1 MKKNLNILKYVAFGM
16 LSVSIVLII
25 LGVYFYTKED
35 AFLKECKLIK
45 CRIEKI
51 EEKRLGKAT
60 LTFREVN
67 GNYPPFEYK
76 IEYDASEDELG
87 YAENEVHEVYYYSK
101 DVSRSEIKDFFINH
115 LTSFILIVIGFAFM
129 LDFPM
134 MMFVI
139 SLQKKKQVPPQ
150 QGYQELRD
158 KVISE

>member
-1 MKKNLNILKYVAFGM
+1 MKKNLSILKFVAIGM
-16 LSVSIVLII
+16 LFASVVLII

-45 CRIEKI
+45 CRIVKI

-60 LTFREVN
+60 LTFKEVN
-67 GNYPPFEYK
+67 GNYPPFDYK
-76 IEYDASEDELG
+76 IEYDASDEELG
-87 YAENEVHEVYYYSK
+87 YAENEIHEVYYFEK

-115 LTSFILIVIGFAFM
+115 LTSFILIVIGFSFM
-129 LDFPM
+129 LDFPV

-139 SLQKKKQVPPQ
+139 SFQKKKQAPIQ